1 MSKFTSERCIYA
13 TQSDWINNKQSIKFL
28 VFVARKCNKIFYVV
42 VSNGNL
48 TLVFHPQVAA
58 IKTDESVTLVHTVRI
73 KDELTSF
80 LMLNDF
86 EEKQI

>member
-1 MSKFTSERCIYA
+1 MYYVCMPLSQIGST
-13 TQSDWINNKQSIKFL
+13 INRKIKFL
-28 VFVARKCNKIFYVV
+28 VFVSGNCNKIFYVV

-58 IKTDESVTLVHTVRI
+58 IKADESVTLVHTVRT
-73 KDELTSF
+73 KDGLTSF

-86 EEKQI
+86 